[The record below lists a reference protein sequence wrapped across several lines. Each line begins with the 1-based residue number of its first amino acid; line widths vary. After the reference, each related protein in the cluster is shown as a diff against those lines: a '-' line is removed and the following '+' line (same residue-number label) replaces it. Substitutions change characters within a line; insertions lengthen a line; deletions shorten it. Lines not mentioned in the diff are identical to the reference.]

1 MKIQPIMEIEG
12 INIQL
17 AITDMAIT
25 IKETENLSSNLE
37 LSVDTNNVPTNIARK
52 SVVEEVTKVLACT
65 DIAMHAS
72 MEDSVVDV
80 FTNAHA
86 FVDMFTTNTAESW
99 FAVNENVNKNVETI
113 TNINN
118 FND

>member
-1 MKIQPIMEIEG
+1 MD
-12 INIQL
+12 
-17 AITDMAIT
+17 TT
-25 IKETENLSSNLE
+25 TKETENLSSNLE
-37 LSVDTNNVPTNIARK
+37 SSVDTNNVPTNIARK

-99 FAVNENVNKNVETI
+99 FVVNENVNKNVEI
-113 TNINN
+113 ISNIN
-118 FND
+118 FYDYIAF